1 MNILLADDHALVREG
16 FKQVLLYLG
25 EPSVV
30 IHETTNYHEVFKA
43 LLVNKSIDLIVLD
56 LAMPGMSQLEGVRKI
71 RIDYPT
77 IPLVVLSATEDR
89 SVVAE
94 ALSYG
99 ISGYLLKTSTNKVLA
114 NALRLVLAGG
124 VYLPPVLLANL
135 GHNDLTPWIV
145 TTAKD
150 DIKVLTARQR
160 EIVNHIYEGKSNKQI
175 ARTLNITERT
185 VKSHVTSVFQT
196 L

>member
-1 MNILLADDHALVREG
+1 MKILLADDHALVRAG
-16 FKQVLLYLG
+16 FKQVLQCLG
-25 EPSVV
+25 GQSV
-30 IHETTNYHEVFKA
+30 EVLEATDYPQVFEVLQA
-43 LLVNKSIDLIVLD
+43 NNTIELIALD
-56 LAMPGMSQLEGVRKI
+56 LGMPGMSHLEGVQKI
-71 RIDYPT
+71 RANYPT

-89 SVVAE
+89 GIVAE
-94 ALSYG
+94 ALGYG
-99 ISGYLLKTSTNKVLA
+99 ISGYLLKSSTNEVIA

-145 TTAKD
+145 TTAKG